1 VSAAQAS
8 PAISSLATAASTTAA
23 RTHAHTAGSTTLSTP
38 AIVLAALAAAL
49 ILISLGWALARAFAY
64 EPSWMPALRHSF
76 AEAGFRVSET
86 FAELGDWLRLG
97 R

>member
-1 VSAAQAS
+1 MALAQES
-8 PAISSLATAASTTAA
+8 PATSRLGAAL
-23 RTHAHTAGSTTLSTP
+23 THAHAHAAGSTTLSTP
-38 AIVLAALAAAL
+38 AIVLAAIAAAL
-49 ILISLGWALARAFAY
+49 ILVSLAWALARAFAY

-76 AEAGFRVSET
+76 AEAGFRVGET